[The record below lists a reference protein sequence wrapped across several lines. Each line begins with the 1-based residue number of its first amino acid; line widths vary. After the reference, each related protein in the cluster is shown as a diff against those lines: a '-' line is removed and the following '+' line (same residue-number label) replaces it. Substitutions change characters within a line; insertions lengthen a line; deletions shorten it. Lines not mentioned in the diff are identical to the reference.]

1 MTGERL
7 RRLRR
12 VVAWLLTPLVAWA
25 ASFLGGWLGAVIG
38 GGAAHPRGGLLW
50 LGAGALVGGVVGV
63 VGWVALVWCGVRD
76 VLGQQAW
83 GRRVGSARGVMLM
96 KSIVVFDSGRMAS

>member
-63 VGWVALVWCGVRD
+63 VGWVVLLRRWTVSDRAADHVTQEGV
-76 VLGQQAW
+76 
-83 GRRVGSARGVMLM
+83 
-96 KSIVVFDSGRMAS
+96 K